1 MHDQENLLVNNF
13 IKLLFRRAARTYFM
27 TTKTFLHCW
36 HWTIVDYILSELE
49 SGKNALV
56 GLNWKR
62 KMSLFAMLIISN
74 KSLEGNLK
82 KMKYYFML
90 SITEKFIKL
99 FVTESEESVTKNLPS
114 FCWKGVLISQWWCKS
129 KRADFTFVFKT
140 RSR

>member
-1 MHDQENLLVNNF
+1 MHDQENLLVNNSPN
-13 IKLLFRRAARTYFM
+13 LLFRRAARAYFM
-27 TTKTFLHCW
+27 TTKTLLHCW
-36 HWTIVDYILSELE
+36 HWTIVDYILLELE

-114 FCWKGVLISQWWCKS
+114 FC
-129 KRADFTFVFKT
+129 
-140 RSR
+140 

>member
-13 IKLLFRRAARTYFM
+13 PNLLFRRAARAYFM
-27 TTKTFLHCW
+27 KTKTLLHCW
-36 HWTIVDYILSELE
+36 HWTIVDYILLELE
-49 SGKNALV
+49 SGKHALV

-90 SITEKFIKL
+90 SIAEKFIKL

-114 FCWKGVLISQWWCKS
+114 FC
-129 KRADFTFVFKT
+129 
-140 RSR
+140 